1 MHNSFTSLPLK
12 STTIAILLTTF
23 FGPFGL
29 FYASVSGG
37 FIMLFSIP
45 IMVIFLLGASS
56 FSSIA
61 FGLTAFWCICFI
73 VLYWPICIIWA
84 SISVEKYNRR
94 IIEEERQYHY
104 DNQELL
110 LQQLGKSNIVNENAL
125 LLTKRQQ
132 LDSEL
137 EMLKNSLTNHE
148 ISEMEF
154 LQKKEKLVRQIEILD
169 HNLLASEHPIES
181 KPENFEYPEK
191 KKNYIWIIILA
202 LLLVGT
208 LLYLGSK
215 KGWLFDSYSK
225 DRVEI
230 KEQIE
235 KTYFGLLNG
244 GYTSETLKGVGPDGL
259 PFYNQNMDN
268 VLAMGLLPLANL
280 MGVGLKLEPKNI
292 DVYEF
297 IDEITAKVKYDVIVQ
312 TGEVRDSVR
321 IDMVA
326 KKIGGYWKLDGE
338 KAFGFSEDHKIEKNK
353 KQEWK
358 ISTKALYINQVELD
372 DSKSCEYKIKN
383 LNEKGDNG
391 EYQLI
396 PYEGKKSFIFTKN
409 YFYEIENGDILHKW
423 RISKQIEDIEG
434 TSFTTVEG
442 VKIFLSEFFVITY
455 PSGGTKSYD
464 IDMVKASGAII
475 KSEFIK

>member
-1 MHNSFTSLPLK
+1 MHNSFHSHPLK
-12 STTIAILLTTF
+12 STTTAILLTTF

-45 IMVIFLLGASS
+45 ILVIFLLGASS
-56 FSSIA
+56 FSSLA
-61 FGLTAFWCICFI
+61 FGFTAFWCICFI

-94 IIEEERQYHY
+94 IIEAERQYHY

-110 LQQLGKSNIVNENAL
+110 LQQLGKSNIVNENTL

-154 LQKKEKLVRQIEILD
+154 LQKKEKLDRQIEILD
-169 HNLLASEHPIES
+169 HNLLASEHLIES
-181 KPENFEYPEK
+181 TPENFEYTEE
-191 KKNYIWIIILA
+191 KKNYVWVIILA
-202 LLLVGT
+202 LLLIGS

-225 DRVEI
+225 DRMEI

-244 GYTSETLKGVGPDGL
+244 GYTSETIKGVGPDGL
-259 PFYNQNMDN
+259 PFYNQNMNN
-268 VLAMGLLPLANL
+268 VLAMGLLPFANL
-280 MGVGLKLEPKNI
+280 MGVGLKIEPKNI

-297 IDEITAKVKYDVIVQ
+297 TEDISAKVKYDLFIESGD
-312 TGEVRDSVR
+312 TRDTLK
-321 IDMVA
+321 IDMIA
-326 KKIGGYWKLDGE
+326 KKIGGNWKLDGE
-338 KAFGFSEDHKIEKNK
+338 KALGFSNKNK
-353 KQEWK
+353 R
-358 ISTKALYINQVELD
+358 
-372 DSKSCEYKIKN
+372 
-383 LNEKGDNG
+383 
-391 EYQLI
+391 
-396 PYEGKKSFIFTKN
+396 
-409 YFYEIENGDILHKW
+409 EN
-423 RISKQIEDIEG
+423 REN
-434 TSFTTVEG
+434 
-442 VKIFLSEFFVITY
+442 
-455 PSGGTKSYD
+455 
-464 IDMVKASGAII
+464 
-475 KSEFIK
+475 